1 MMSVSFLQPMALILF
16 TLPLLFLIWGI
27 VGYIIFKRV
36 YVVLMITFA
45 ASTVFIFAYTGFD
58 MSNMYWVIAMTFL
71 CMCTS
76 VITKIIRYMVHR
88 YKKG

>member
-1 MMSVSFLQPMALILF
+1 MMMSFLQPMALILF

-27 VGYIIFKRV
+27 VGYILFKRV
-36 YVVLMITFA
+36 YIVLMITFA
-45 ASTVFIFAYTGFD
+45 ASTIFIFAYTGFD
-58 MSNMYWVIAMTFL
+58 MSNMYWVITMTFL

-76 VITKIIRYMVHR
+76 VITKIIHYMIRR